1 MSALLSL
8 RLSVDYP
15 NKPGVL
21 RDVALDIAPGEIV
34 GLVGQ
39 SGSGK
44 STMALALLG
53 LLESRRAK
61 VSGSVL
67 FEGRDLLR
75 CKERELRRVRGRRI
89 GLVLQS
95 AAASLNPNL
104 RIGTQLKE
112 AWRAHEK
119 SDWSHQASQII
130 EMLQSLGLIC
140 DESFLRRYPGEIS
153 VGQAQRV
160 LVAMSVMHRPPLLVV
175 DEPTSALDVIAQAE
189 LLDLFRTLN
198 RNLNCAMLYI
208 SHDLSTVAALCTRVC
223 ILDAGHVIESG
234 TPEQIFTM
242 PFQPFTRRLVGA
254 LRQPPWSEF
263 NSGHLAK
270 ASKTSNRTG
279 IPQRV

>member
-1 MSALLSL
+1 MSSLLSL
-8 RLSVDYP
+8 RVSVNYP

-44 STMALALLG
+44 STLALALLG
-53 LLESRRAK
+53 LLGSRRAT

-67 FEGRDLLR
+67 FEGRDLLQ

-95 AAASLNPNL
+95 AAASFNPNL

-119 SDWSHQASQII
+119 GDWSRQASRVI
-130 EMLQSLGLIC
+130 EMLQSLGVSC
-140 DESFLRRYPGEIS
+140 DESFLSRYPSQIS

-198 RNLNCAMLYI
+198 RDLNCAMLYI

-223 ILDAGHVIESG
+223 ILDAGQVIESG
-234 TPEQIFTM
+234 TPEQIFNT

-254 LRQPPWSEF
+254 LRQSPWSAF
-263 NSGHLAK
+263 NYEQLAK
-270 ASKTSNRTG
+270 VNSTCKLSA
-279 IPQRV
+279 

>member
-1 MSALLSL
+1 MSPLLSL
-8 RLSVDYP
+8 KLSVDYP

-21 RDVALDIAPGEIV
+21 RNVALDIAPGEIV

-44 STMALALLG
+44 STLALALLG

-67 FEGRDLLR
+67 FEGQDLLR

-104 RIGTQLKE
+104 RIGAQLKE
-112 AWRAHEK
+112 AWRAHEQG
-119 SDWSHQASQII
+119 DWSRQAPRVI
-130 EMLQSLGLIC
+130 EMLQSLGVSC
-140 DESFLRRYPGEIS
+140 DESFLRRYPGQIS

-175 DEPTSALDVIAQAE
+175 DEPTSALDVIAQGE
-189 LLDLFRTLN
+189 LLELFRSLN
-198 RNLNCAMLYI
+198 GDLNCAMLYI

-223 ILDAGHVIESG
+223 ILDAGQVIESG
-234 TPEQIFTM
+234 TPEQIFTA
-242 PFQPFTRRLVGA
+242 PCQPFTRRLVGA
-254 LRQPPWSEF
+254 LRQSPRGAF
-263 NSGHLAK
+263 CGGQLAE
-270 ASKTSNRTG
+270 ASSTYPGTG
-279 IPQRV
+279 ISLNA